1 MLGDFGLPVSM
12 PFDRFD
18 DLFVP
23 LSCVVPNALRE
34 DRIERWPVGESLA
47 FGDLGN
53 MVTFAKLV
61 SVAVNKF
68 VITQE
73 NLPFNLCPDGLL
85 VDPPG
90 DELTVFFCRLGP
102 CPAELAENPVRRKAG
117 MGLLQA
123 CSGQV
128 AGPFPSIGELHHAG
142 SDRVQDNVAADFK
155 EMRVLLDDYGLVS
168 SLKEVPRSP
177 VPVVE
182 ELGVNAVHLAH
193 AEGEVSVRG
202 LDEKMV
208 VVVHKAVGVA

>member
-12 PFDRFD
+12 PFDRID

-23 LSCVVPNALRE
+23 LSCVVHHVLRE

-90 DELTVFFCRLGP
+90 DELAVFFESLGP
-102 CPAELAENPVRRKAG
+102 RSAELAENPVRGEAEVVIFH
-117 MGLLQA
+117 A
-123 CSGQV
+123 CSGQI
-128 AGPFPSIGELHHAG
+128 AGPFPLVRYFHHAG
-142 SDRVQDNVAADFK
+142 ADRIQDDVPANFK
-155 EMRVLLDDYGLVS
+155 
-168 SLKEVPRSP
+168 
-177 VPVVE
+177 
-182 ELGVNAVHLAH
+182 
-193 AEGEVSVRG
+193 
-202 LDEKMV
+202 KM
-208 VVVHKAVGVA
+208 